1 LASCPVCLKRKGK
14 RACPAKGADI
24 CSHCC
29 GTKRR
34 VEIACPDDCVW
45 LGAHA
50 SSWAGRETEIT
61 RDLRRVAPHLQGLS
75 DGQAR
80 LFFLA
85 LVGLTRIRG
94 RRPELGDPLVH
105 EAVSALVKTMETRAK
120 GILYEHRAE
129 DLRAQGLVHEIR
141 EIFEAKDESGAP
153 IATDDRDLLAVL
165 RALQKALEDCLR
177 EQAGPAAFLETAGRV
192 AARVSTPTRPAR
204 PLIVQP

>member
-1 LASCPVCLKRKGK
+1 LVSCPVCEKRKGK
-14 RACPAKGADI
+14 RACPAKGAEI

-50 SSWAGRETEIT
+50 SAWAGRETETT
-61 RDLRRVAPHLQGLS
+61 RDLRRVAPHIQDLS
-75 DGQAR
+75 DAQAR

-85 LVGLTRIRG
+85 LVGLTNMRA
-94 RRPELGDPLVH
+94 RRPELGDRLVH
-105 EAVSALVKTMETRAK
+105 EAVSALVKTVETREK
-120 GILYEHRAE
+120 GIVYEHRAD

-141 EIFEAKDESGAP
+141 AIFEAKDESGAP
-153 IATDDRDLLAVL
+153 VALDDRDVLAAL
-165 RALQKALEDCLR
+165 RALQKALEECLR
-177 EQAGPAAFLETAGRV
+177 DQAGPAAFLETAGRV
-192 AARVSTPTRPAR
+192 AARVSAPTRPAR